1 MALFGLGCLL
11 AYLTLEKAL
20 EFLISWAGQDVQATF
35 QVSKYVSL
43 VTLMAFAFGIGFLSM
58 ASSSAASAPNH
69 GSMARGA
76 SMKPAQNRTG
86 SASARS
92 QDNQERRPGCP
103 RRGPVRQQHALA
115 RSGRPHHDGQPPPG
129 SRR

>member
-43 VTLMAFAFGIGFLSM
+43 VTLMAFAFGIGFQFPILLVFLQLIGVLNR
-58 ASSSAASAPNH
+58 SS
-69 GSMARGA
+69 
-76 SMKPAQNRTG
+76 
-86 SASARS
+86 
-92 QDNQERRPGCP
+92 
-103 RRGPVRQQHALA
+103 
-115 RSGRPHHDGQPPPG
+115 
-129 SRR
+129 